1 MITKILV
8 LLTIVP
14 HLQLALQSTV
24 FEWSAPGA
32 RMVRSRNGAV
42 VDAMPSNTLY
52 NVFLISA
59 LVLAFFY
66 PDPVVARG
74 FAWFWLMS
82 VLVGSVWDAVTSR
95 IDGRYHA
102 FLVAA
107 LSIGL
112 LDTRPEVASAFSV
125 FGLACVI
132 ASGLRCAWNGMQPEG
147 LINYSIPAAL
157 TLTAVVGRL

>member
-1 MITKILV
+1 MIPKILV

-14 HLQLALQSTV
+14 HLELALQSTV
-24 FEWSAPGA
+24 FEWFAPETRMA
-32 RMVRSRNGAV
+32 RLREGTLA
-42 VDAMPSNTLY
+42 DAMPSNTLY
-52 NVFLISA
+52 NVFLMTA

-66 PDPVVARG
+66 PDPVVARS
-74 FAWFWLMS
+74 FAWFWLLS
-82 VLVGSVWDAVTSR
+82 VVIGSVWDAVTSR

-112 LDTRPEVASAFSV
+112 LDTRPDVASAFSV

-132 ASGLRCAWNGMQPEG
+132 ASGLRCALNSMQPG
-147 LINYSIPAAL
+147 SLINCSIPAAL
-157 TLTAVVGRL
+157 ALTAVLGRL

>member
-1 MITKILV
+1 MIPKILI

-24 FEWSAPGA
+24 YEWFAPENRMA
-32 RMVRSRNGAV
+32 RWREGRLA
-42 VDAMPSNTLY
+42 DAMPSNTLY
-52 NVFLISA
+52 NVFLLTA

-74 FAWFWLMS
+74 FAYFWLMA
-82 VLVGSVWDAVTSR
+82 VVIGSIWDAVASR
-95 IDGRYHA
+95 IDARYHA

-112 LDTRPEVASAFSV
+112 LDTRPDVASAFSV

-132 ASGLRCAWNGMQPEG
+132 ASGLRCAWSDMQPGG
-147 LINYSIPAAL
+147 LINCSIPAAL
-157 TLTAVVGRL
+157 TLTAVVGAI